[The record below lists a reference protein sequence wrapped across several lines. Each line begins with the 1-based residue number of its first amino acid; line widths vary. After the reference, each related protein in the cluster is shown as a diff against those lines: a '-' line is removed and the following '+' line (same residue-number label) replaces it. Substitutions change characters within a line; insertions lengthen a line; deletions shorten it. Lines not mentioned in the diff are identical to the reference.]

1 LFPASGG
8 GRIRVSNWKVR
19 RFDPAAAS
27 VGLLPPNLRVHDP
40 RHSCIWSGVTVKA
53 VQRQLG
59 HKSAT
64 LTVDR
69 YGHLF
74 PGELDALATAL
85 EGLKSADNVRTIAG
99 RGSAA

>member
-1 LFPASGG
+1 
-8 GRIRVSNWKVR
+8 
-19 RFDPAAAS
+19 
-27 VGLLPPNLRVHDP
+27 
-40 RHSCIWSGVTVKA
+40 VTVKA

-74 PGELDALATAL
+74 PDELDALATAL